1 MVGGRERARE
11 SKVGV
16 VFNQPPFSFTQ
27 VALTLA
33 LGYLSF
39 YTANIFHLSGVVS
52 VAVFGLYGAATSTW
66 DMPPAAHPAFE
77 AFWDSLSFTANAI
90 VFFFTGVAVVNFLQR
105 AAQRM
110 NDADAAAG
118 VAEGGAHRLW
128 VGLWRF
134 PIVYV
139 LVFGLRFALLTA
151 FRPLFR
157 LEGSDLPLKDAVFA
171 TVAGLRGSVALILA
185 QAVMTGDVGTELP
198 PSEIRVSLVGK
209 ERWKR
214 GRWKPG
220 KTTNSQPTPPLFLR
234 SAPKSCCG
242 PPCLC
247 CAPSSSTR
255 PSYPACC
262 GGRAWTPSLPRAA
275 RSAAKP

>member
-1 MVGGRERARE
+1 M
-11 SKVGV
+11 
-16 VFNQPPFSFTQ
+16 
-27 VALTLA
+27 
-33 LGYLSF
+33 
-39 YTANIFHLSGVVS
+39 S

-118 VAEGGAHRLW
+118 LSEGGAHRLW

-198 PSEIRVSLVGK
+198 PSEIRVSWQR
-209 ERWKR
+209 ERWRRGER
-214 GRWKPG
+214 GR
-220 KTTNSQPTPPLFLR
+220 R
-234 SAPKSCCG
+234 
-242 PPCLC
+242 
-247 CAPSSSTR
+247 
-255 PSYPACC
+255 
-262 GGRAWTPSLPRAA
+262 
-275 RSAAKP
+275 